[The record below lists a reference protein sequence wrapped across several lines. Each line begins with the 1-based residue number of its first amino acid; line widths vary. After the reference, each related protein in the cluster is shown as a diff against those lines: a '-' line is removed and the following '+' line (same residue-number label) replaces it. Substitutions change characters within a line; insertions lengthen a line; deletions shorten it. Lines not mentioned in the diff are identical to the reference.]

1 MTAPTDVP
9 VLVTAGYLNIDFVAQ
24 VPALPETDGRAT
36 ATRIDRLPGGMAA
49 NVACAAAALGPPW
62 PVRAELIATVG
73 NDLDSDWAIGE
84 MRRRGVVSGGIVRRA
99 GGHAPRCLILVEP
112 GGERLIVS
120 EALAF
125 DATPLVARLSQLD
138 PPGCPRLLHL
148 DGYRVP
154 AQVPATAAA
163 RAAGWRASVDLDGLG
178 DAWRTPAGL
187 LDVLGQF
194 DVVFINRGLARAV
207 WPAAGDDGALAAAI
221 GQVQATTATPAL
233 VLLTLGA
240 AGVCVLAP
248 GAAPVWLP
256 ALAVAAVDTTGA
268 GDVFA
273 GVFLAASLHGA
284 APVVAARHA
293 VAAAALSTT
302 ASGALGY
309 LPTADAVLQA
319 THL

>member
-1 MTAPTDVP
+1 VTAP
-9 VLVTAGYLNIDFVAQ
+9 VLVATGYLNVDLVAQ
-24 VPALPETDGRAT
+24 VPALPGTDGRAT

-73 NDLDSDWAIGE
+73 DDADSGWVIDQ
-84 MRRRGVVSGGIVRRA
+84 MHQRGVVTDGIVRRA

-120 EALAF
+120 EPLAF
-125 DATPLVARLSQLD
+125 DAVSLVARLAQAD
-138 PPGCPRLLHL
+138 APERPRLLHL

-154 AQVPATAAA
+154 DQLPAVAAA
-163 RAAGWRASVDLDGLG
+163 RAAGWRTSIDLDGLD
-178 DAWRTPAGL
+178 DAWRTPARL
-187 LDVLGQF
+187 RDVLVQF
-194 DVVFINRGLARAV
+194 DVVFINRALARAV
-207 WPAAGDDGALAAAI
+207 WRDAGNDAALVAAVRQAQVSAAGK
-221 GQVQATTATPAL
+221 PAL

-240 AGVCVLAP
+240 DGACVVLPDAP
-248 GAAPVWLP
+248 PTWLP
-256 ALAVAAVDTTGA
+256 APAVVAVDTTGA

-273 GVFLAASLHGA
+273 GVFLVVWLHGA

-293 VAAAALSTT
+293 IAAATLSTT

-309 LPTADAVLQA
+309 LPTAADVRQA
-319 THL
+319 TPP

>member
-1 MTAPTDVP
+1 M
-9 VLVTAGYLNIDFVAQ
+9 LVTAGYLNVDFVAQ

-36 ATRIDRLPGGMAA
+36 AKRIDRLPGGMAA

-73 NDLDSDWAIGE
+73 DDSDSDWAIDQ
-84 MRRRGVVSGGIVRRA
+84 MRRRGVATDRIVRRA

-112 GGERLIVS
+112 GGERIIVS

-138 PPGCPRLLHL
+138 PPDCPRLLHL
-148 DGYRVP
+148 DGYRVSTQLP
-154 AQVPATAAA
+154 AVAAA
-163 RAAGWRASVDLDGLG
+163 RAAGWRASIDLDGLD
-178 DAWRTPAGL
+178 DAWRTADRL
-187 LDVLGQF
+187 LEVLGHG
-194 DVVFINRGLARAV
+194 DIVFFNRGVARAV
-207 WPAAGDDGALAAAI
+207 WPAASDDGALAAAI
-221 GQVQATTATPAL
+221 GQAQANTATPAL

-256 ALAVAAVDTTGA
+256 APTVAAVDTTGA

-273 GVFLAASLHGA
+273 GVFLAVWLHGS
-284 APVVAARHA
+284 APLVAARHA

-302 ASGALGY
+302 APGALGY
-309 LPTADAVLQA
+309 LPTADTVMQA
-319 THL
+319 TQR